1 MLLLY
6 ESVPPS
12 LLVPLTLFRHA
23 SVNPQND
30 PEAVGDPYK
39 TLFISRLNYEATEED
54 LRREFNMYGPIERIR
69 LVREES
75 GKNKGKSRGYAFILY
90 EREKDMKGGSIL
102 HILHIPHKPMYRGD

>member
-1 MLLLY
+1 MRLRAAC
-6 ESVPPS
+6 
-12 LLVPLTLFRHA
+12 LLVSPTDTTRVPGHA
-23 SVNPQND
+23 AVNPQND

-90 EREKDMKGGSIL
+90 EREKDMKGGSRRL
-102 HILHIPHKPMYRGD
+102 LPLYWYGQPR